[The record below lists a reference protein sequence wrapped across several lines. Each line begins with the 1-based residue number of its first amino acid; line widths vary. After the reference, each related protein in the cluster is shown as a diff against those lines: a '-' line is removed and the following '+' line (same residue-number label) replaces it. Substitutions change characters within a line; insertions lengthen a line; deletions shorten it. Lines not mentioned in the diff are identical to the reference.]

1 MVRYRGLL
9 PGVWAWL
16 KKIFTR
22 LITPS
27 YLVVEIEKGIQIAA
41 GADNDAIALLKNH
54 PGFLALTN
62 RMRLKKAALKAALEQ
77 TRHDTIR
84 DVDFIQSG
92 LYWLGFLELEVKK
105 AVQDLQT
112 KAAPKLAVNEVEEFE
127 KVRAA
132 IESVRVGTTSS

>member
-1 MVRYRGLL
+1 MVRYRGLF

-22 LITPS
+22 LITPR

-84 DVDFIQSG
+84 DVDFLQSG
-92 LYWLGFLELEVKK
+92 LYWLGFLESEVNK
-105 AVQDLQT
+105 AVQDLKT
-112 KAAPKLAVNEVEEFE
+112 KSAPKLAVNEVEEFE